1 VPASDQPWFINAVVE
16 IGTEWPAPE
25 LLARLLSFEARFGR
39 ERGVRDAAR
48 TLDLDLL
55 DYDGIQC
62 STPDLVLP
70 HPRLQERRFV
80 LMPLDEI
87 APQWRHPRLGM
98 TAAELLARLPP
109 GQAIRRLDDVNGDA
123 DERRADRNGSLWLTG
138 VADINARASL
148 PGIRLGDLMGVH
160 DTARTNMIESQLRP
174 NKVTDERIIDAFARV
189 RRELFAPE
197 HLRGVA
203 YIDEDLPL
211 GRGRYLMEPMV
222 AARLLQAM
230 MPGAKET
237 ALVVGAGVGYEAAIL
252 ALLTRSVIALE
263 DDEQLARLGRAALV
277 DHRIGSVVYVDGPL
291 KAGHRQR
298 APYDLILF
306 AGAVA
311 EIPSEIAAQLAEAG
325 RMAAVLR
332 AAQGLGRAT
341 LTTRTGGV
349 LAHRVIFDAATRL
362 LPGFVPK
369 PAFVF

>member
-1 VPASDQPWFINAVVE
+1 
-16 IGTEWPAPE
+16 
-25 LLARLLSFEARFGR
+25 LR
-39 ERGVRDAAR
+39 
-48 TLDLDLL
+48 
-55 DYDGIQC
+55 
-62 STPDLVLP
+62 
-70 HPRLQERRFV
+70 
-80 LMPLDEI
+80 
-87 APQWRHPRLGM
+87 
-98 TAAELLARLPP
+98 
-109 GQAIRRLDDVNGDA
+109 
-123 DERRADRNGSLWLTG
+123 LTG
-138 VADINARASL
+138 VADINARASF
-148 PGIRLGDLMGVH
+148 PGIRLGGLMGVR
-160 DTARTNMIESQLRP
+160 DTARINMIENQLRP
-174 NKVTDERIIDAFARV
+174 SKVTDERVIGAFARL
-189 RRELFAPE
+189 RRELFVPE
-197 HLRGVA
+197 PLRGVA
-203 YIDEDLPL
+203 YLDEDLPL
-211 GRGRYLMEPMV
+211 GRGRYLMEPMIG
-222 AARLLQAM
+222 ARLLQAM

-291 KAGHRQR
+291 KTGHRQR

-332 AAQGLGRAT
+332 AAQGVGRAT

-349 LAHRVIFDAATRL
+349 LAHRVIFDAATPL